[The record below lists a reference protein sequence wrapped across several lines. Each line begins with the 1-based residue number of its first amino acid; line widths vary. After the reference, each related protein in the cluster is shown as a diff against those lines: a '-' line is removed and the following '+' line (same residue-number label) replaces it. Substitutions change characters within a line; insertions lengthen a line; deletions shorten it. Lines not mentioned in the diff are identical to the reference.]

1 MAQPGA
7 SYYVAPIAL
16 TENLIEGTTVSGTIS
31 GVQVSGTVEAGH
43 VDLYA
48 IAQVSSYKGPGNP
61 LVAKIR
67 GDAGNY
73 QIALEKQPESDLTI
87 HLTQT
92 APAHAVTIPEEYLEL
107 TETNVA
113 ISAAMSAASTAQS
126 AASTAQSAASRAQTT
141 ADTAKT
147 TAENAKTA
155 ADEANSEIR
164 TKDLWF
170 HSSETSLTDPNV
182 PYGIKI
188 GSINS
193 LRQNPRIAMTTADG
207 LIMCGDGQNPKVRH
221 IQIKVERES
230 NIPFGYIEAHSGLGN
245 SVTITPTKISA
256 KHADTTVKSLY
267 CLNGITLKST
277 TSGSTKKFR
286 ITVDDTGAIKTTEVT
301 E

>member
-48 IAQVSSYKGPGNP
+48 IAQVSSYKSPGNP

-87 HLTQT
+87 YLTQMIPT
-92 APAHAVTIPEEYLEL
+92 HKVIIPEEYLEL
-107 TETNVA
+107 TETNEA

-126 AASTAQSAASRAQTT
+126 AASSAQTT
-141 ADTAKT
+141 ANTAKT
-147 TAENAKTA
+147 TAEAIA
-155 ADEANSEIR
+155 ER
-164 TKDLWF
+164 YKD
-170 HSSETSLTDPNV
+170 TQA
-182 PYGIKI
+182 KI
-188 GSINS
+188 GD
-193 LRQNPRIAMTTADG
+193 TT
-207 LIMCGDGQNPKVRH
+207 IRH
-221 IQIKVERES
+221 SYILLDIGSGIEFSPAQIVL
-230 NIPFGYIEAHSGLGN
+230 HSDRGGAPQIYTTIKAQ
-245 SVTITPTKISA
+245 SVTAVRRDRPAQLNLTGETVYAGDKSSL
-256 KHADTTVKSLY
+256 DTVEVTGLSSVIIAS
-267 CLNGITLKST
+267 S